1 MIAADR
7 WLNRRSRLLKRCD
20 EASTQAAIVSKTID
34 INPVVRRIR
43 VDLETDL
50 APAINADAG
59 GKSLD
64 IGGGWSAEVPL
75 TLRGALFVGFPE
87 RWDLTLHYLCVL
99 RESNPIWAERTI
111 E

>member
-1 MIAADR
+1 VIAADR

-50 APAINADAG
+50 AP
-59 GKSLD
+59 L
-64 IGGGWSAEVPL
+64 L
-75 TLRGALFVGFPE
+75 TLMLEANPSILVEAGP
-87 RWDLTLHYLCVL
+87 L
-99 RESNPIWAERTI
+99 RSH
-111 E
+111 